1 MKTPKSSAAS
11 SPASAA
17 STDLVERA
25 RHAVLRWFN
34 AERDYVAGCLARV
47 RAGDILFLPRRQ
59 LHSLQCTDPGGML
72 LVGVIYPGD
81 NPSISY

>member
-1 MKTPKSSAAS
+1 MCSS
-11 SPASAA
+11 
-17 STDLVERA
+17 DL
-25 RHAVLRWFN
+25 LRGEGGMWT
-34 AERDYVAGCLARV
+34 ETRKARV